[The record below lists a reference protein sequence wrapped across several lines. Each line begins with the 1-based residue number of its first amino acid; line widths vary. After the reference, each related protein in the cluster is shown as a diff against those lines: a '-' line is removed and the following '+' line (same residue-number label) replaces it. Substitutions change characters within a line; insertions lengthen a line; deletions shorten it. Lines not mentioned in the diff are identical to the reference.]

1 MSARQHHFSFA
12 KKVIPAETFR
22 SPDRMF
28 AELTGPQREAFL
40 FFLWTESGKG
50 MVEALPHVG
59 LAPGGREM
67 AKLDVVGHV
76 KSGETEVIVISMPPA
91 LNANEALFLAL
102 VRKAGAPSV
111 FFYERSADLST
122 GQVHAK
128 EAVLAETRP
137 DGSRSNYGFHEGL
150 DLQAFTAQLE
160 RILGVSLAGLESS
173 LEPVTAAAFV
183 AAGGGAP
190 RTGSGR
196 PTIRRP
202 PPEPSGPKHGALLE
216 QLLLVRTALPLVMF
230 ALAITVPS
238 LSSQLWPVV
247 GPLLT
252 LLSLV
257 SGISLLV
264 FLYKVYAARPGKTPF
279 GPGMAVVGWMIPLAQ
294 MFLPPMIVR
303 GAYKAVVGSGA
314 GLMVLVWWL
323 AWLVQMVNEMMRG
336 LQAHLSRVD
345 GGDWRVSFAAGGG
358 FTLPEPVAEVY
369 MTINSGI
376 GSLLV
381 TVAAYGILWHIV
393 RTIRQKL

>member
-22 SPDRMF
+22 APDRMF

-50 MVEALPHVG
+50 MAEALPHVG

-76 KSGETEVIVISMPPA
+76 KSGETEVVVISLPPA
-91 LNANEALFLAL
+91 LNANEAMFLAL

-111 FFYERSADLST
+111 FFYERCADLST

-150 DLQAFTAQLE
+150 DLQAFKAQLE
-160 RILGVSLAGLESS
+160 RILEISLAGLESS

-183 AAGGGAP
+183 AAGGAP
-190 RTGSGR
+190 RTGTAR

-202 PPEPSGPKHGALLE
+202 PPEAAGPKFGGLLE

-230 ALAITVPS
+230 ALAFTVPS
-238 LSSQLWPVV
+238 LSMQLWPVV
-247 GPLLT
+247 GPLNT
-252 LLSLV
+252 LLSV
-257 SGISLLV
+257 VIGISLLV
-264 FLYKVYAARPGKTPF
+264 FLYKVYDARRGQTPF
-279 GPGMAVVGWMIPLAQ
+279 GPGMAVVGWMIPLVQ
-294 MFLPPMIVR
+294 IFLPPLIVR
-303 GAYKAVVGSGA
+303 GAYKAVVGAGA

-323 AWLVQMVNEMMRG
+323 AWLMQLVNEMMRS

-345 GGDWRVSFAAGGG
+345 GGDWHVSFAAGGS
-358 FTLPEPVAEVY
+358 FTLPEPVADVY
-369 MTINSGI
+369 ITMSSGI

-381 TVAAYGILWHIV
+381 TIAAYGILWHIV
-393 RTIRQKL
+393 RSIRAKL